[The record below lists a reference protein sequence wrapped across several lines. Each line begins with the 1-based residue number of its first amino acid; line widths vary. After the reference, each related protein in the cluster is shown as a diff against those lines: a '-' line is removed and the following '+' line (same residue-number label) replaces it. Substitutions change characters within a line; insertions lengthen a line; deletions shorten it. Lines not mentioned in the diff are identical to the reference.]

1 MKISA
6 GTVKSGI
13 MLGLLLSGSV
23 FAKLPKGMEK
33 VTSVEGITEYSM
45 ENGLQVLM
53 FPDPSQETITVNV
66 TYHVGSKHENYGETG
81 MAHLLEHLVF
91 KGTPNHKDITKE
103 LTDHG
108 AEPNGTTWTDRTNYF
123 ETFTASDENLNW
135 ALDMEADRMVNS
147 FIAKEDLDSEMTVVR
162 NELENGENNPI
173 RVLIQR
179 LLAVSFD
186 WHNYGKSTIGAR
198 ADLENVDISN
208 LQAFYKKYYQPD
220 NATLIV
226 AGKIDEEA
234 TLKLVDKYFGVIP
247 KPMRKLTPLYTE
259 EGIQDGE
266 RQVTVRRPGD
276 VQVVAA
282 MYRVPAGADP
292 AFPAVSVLTQILA
305 DPRFGRLQNEVVK
318 KELAAASFG
327 FPFQWAEPGV
337 VSFMAQVAKD
347 KDLNATKDALLAVL
361 ENVKDNPITEEE
373 VSQAKANLIKQ
384 FELSFN
390 SSEGVALQISEWL
403 GMGDWRLMFLDR
415 DRLEQVTVE
424 QVQTAAEEYLV
435 NDNRSLGMFLPEQKP
450 DRADSIKRYTVA
462 EVRDMVKGYEGR
474 EAVAQGE
481 DFDPSFDNIDART
494 ERKTLSNGAKLASI
508 NKKTR
513 GESVVLRINLDMGNT
528 EALHNL
534 STIGSLTASM
544 LQRGTERLDRKAL
557 QAEFDKLKANVSVG
571 GSARGANASVT
582 TTKENLPKVIALL
595 DEVFKTPAFSQE
607 ELDVL
612 KQERIVSLEQQKQQP
627 QSQVF
632 RQLGKHTNVYEPG
645 HPRYQLTIDE
655 EINAIKSV
663 TVQDM
668 KDFHADF
675 YGAQD
680 ADIAIV
686 GDFDEAATTAA
697 LEKSLGDWNASV
709 SYKRVPAEYS
719 QVDAVNKFIDTP
731 DKAGAAFGAMLLM
744 PISDDHDDYP
754 AIFMANQ
761 MLGGGFISSRLANRL
776 RQQDGLSYGAGSFLQ
791 ASSYDERSILG
802 AYAIC
807 APENLNKVEVAFKEE
822 MEKVLADGFTE
833 QELIDAKKGV
843 LQNNRIDR
851 AKDNRL
857 ASQLGSYIDLERTQA
872 WNKKYEQAIQ
882 DLTILD
888 VNMAFKKHVDLNN
901 FSIVKGGDAKKAN
914 GE

>member
-1 MKISA
+1 MKFTPRPILA
-6 GTVKSGI
+6 GALAGL
-13 MLGLLLSGSV
+13 MLAGAA
-23 FAKLPKGMEK
+23 FAELPKGMSK
-33 VTSVEGITEYSM
+33 VTSVEGITEYKL

-91 KGTPNHKDITKE
+91 KGSPRHKDIPKE

-123 ETFTASDENLNW
+123 ETFTATDENLNW
-135 ALDMEADRMVNS
+135 ALDLEADRMVNS
-147 FIAKEDLDSEMTVVR
+147 FIAKKDLDSEMSVVR
-162 NELENGENNPI
+162 NEMENGENNPI
-173 RVLIQR
+173 RVLLQR

-198 ADLENVDISN
+198 TDVENVDISN

-226 AGKIDEEA
+226 AGKIDEAE
-234 TLKLVDKYFGVIP
+234 TLKLVDKYFAPIP
-247 KPMRKLTPLYTE
+247 KPKRKLPELYTADP
-259 EGIQDGE
+259 IQDGE

-276 VQVVAA
+276 VQVAAA

-292 AFPAVSVLTQILA
+292 AFPAVNVLTQILA
-305 DPRFGRLQNEVVK
+305 DPRFGRLQEAVVK

-337 VSFMAQVAKD
+337 VTFMAQVAKD
-347 KDLNATKDALLAVL
+347 QDLDAAKDAMLAVL
-361 ENVKDNPITEEE
+361 EDVKNNPITEDE
-373 VSQAKANLIKQ
+373 VKQAKANLIKQ

-415 DRLEQVTVE
+415 DRLEAVTVE
-424 QVQTAAEEYLV
+424 QVQAAAEEFLV
-435 NDNRSLGMFLPEQKP
+435 NDNRSLGLFIPEQTP
-450 DRADSIKRYTVA
+450 DRADSITRYSVA
-462 EVRDMVKGYEGR
+462 EVRDMVKDYKGR

-481 DFDPSFDNIDART
+481 DFDPSFENIDART
-494 ERKTLSNGAKLASI
+494 ERKALSNGSQIAYI

-513 GESVVLRINLDMGNT
+513 GESVVVRISLDMGNT

-534 STIGSLTASM
+534 SVIGDLTASM
-544 LQRGTERLDRKAL
+544 LQRGTQRLDRKAL
-557 QAEFDKLKANVSVG
+557 QAEFDQLKANVSIG
-571 GSARGANASVT
+571 GSARGATASIT

-612 KQERIVSLEQQKQQP
+612 KQERIVTLEQQKQQP

-632 RQLGKHTNVYEPG
+632 RQLAKHTNVYEPG
-645 HPRYQLTIDE
+645 HPRYQMTIDE
-655 EINAIKSV
+655 EINAIKAI
-663 TVQDM
+663 TVQEL

-686 GDFDEAATTAA
+686 GDFDVEATTAA

-709 SYKRVPAEYS
+709 KYQRVPAEYN
-719 QVDAVNKFIDTP
+719 QVDAINKFIDTP
-731 DKAGAAFGAMLLM
+731 DKAGAAFGAMLML
-744 PISDDHDDYP
+744 PISDDHEDYP
-754 AIFMANQ
+754 ALFMANQ

-776 RQQDGLSYGAGSFLQ
+776 RQQDGLSYGAGSFFQ
-791 ASSYDERSILG
+791 ASSFDDRSVLG

-822 MEKVLADGFTE
+822 MEKVLAEGFTE
-833 QELIDAKKGV
+833 QELKDAKKGV

-857 ASQLGSYIDLERTQA
+857 AAQLRDYIDLERTQA
-872 WNKKYEQAIQ
+872 WNKKYEKAID

-888 VNMAFKKHVDLNN
+888 VNMAFKKYVDLNQ
-901 FSIVKGGDAKKAN
+901 FSIIKGGDGKKVN
-914 GE
+914 TE